1 MTSRTAMFRRWT
13 RYAGTRRRTVAIST
27 AVALLSATVLL
38 LPGQLG
44 WGQAAHHH
52 SRLKSIRI
60 DWPTQ
65 GESALAVVGD
75 GWRAS
80 PTGARSVPIASLAKV
95 MTAYVVL
102 HTSPLRRGRPGFTL
116 TFSEADAELAA
127 AENSDGQSTVA
138 VRAGERLTERQ
149 ALEALLIPSANNIA
163 HSLAAHVAG
172 GTAAF
177 VREMNSQAHRLGMRH
192 TTYTDPSGLD
202 PATVSTAADQLRL
215 ARAAMRD
222 HTLAGIV
229 AMTQAT
235 IPVAGTIENT
245 DSLLGHDGFVGIKT
259 GSDDAA
265 GGCFM
270 FQSRQPLNG
279 RLHTL
284 IGVVL
289 GQRDGPFI
297 QAGLSAAQLMVDSVA
312 PQLAHTR

>member
-1 MTSRTAMFRRWT
+1 MVRRSLK
-13 RYAGTRRRTVAIST
+13 YAGNRRVVAIST
-27 AVALLSATVLL
+27 AVAVLSAAVTV

-44 WGQAAHHH
+44 WGQAPHHH

-60 DWPTQ
+60 DWPAQ

-80 PTGARSVPIASLAKV
+80 PTGARPVPIASLAKV

-102 HTSPLRRGRPGFTL
+102 HDAPLHRGEAGFTL
-116 TFSEADAELAA
+116 VFSAADAAQA
-127 AENSDGQSTVA
+127 SAEKSDGQSTVA
-138 VRAGERLTERQ
+138 VQAGEQLSERQ
-149 ALEALLIPSANNIA
+149 ALEALLIPSANNVA
-163 HSLAAHVAG
+163 HSLAAHDAG
-172 GTAAF
+172 STTAF
-177 VREMNSQAHRLGMRH
+177 VRTMNAQARRLGMRH

-202 PATVSTAADQLRL
+202 PTTVSTAADQLRL
-215 ARAAMRD
+215 AKAAMRN

-229 AMTQAT
+229 TMTQAT

-245 DSLLGHDGFVGIKT
+245 DTLLGHDGFVGIKT

-270 FQSRQPLNG
+270 FQSEQPLNAQ
-279 RLHTL
+279 LHTL

-297 QAGLSAAQLMVDSVA
+297 QAGLTAAQLMVDSVA

>member
-1 MTSRTAMFRRWT
+1 MVLRSP
-13 RYAGTRRRTVAIST
+13 RYAGRRRLVAT
-27 AVALLSATVLL
+27 ATAAAVLSAAVIV

-44 WGQAAHHH
+44 WGQASHHH

-60 DWPTQ
+60 DWPAQ
-65 GESALAVVGD
+65 GEAALAIVGD

-80 PTGARSVPIASLAKV
+80 PHAAKPVPIASLAKV

-102 HTSPLRRGRPGFTL
+102 RDSPLRHDQQGFTL
-116 TFSEADAELAA
+116 TVSEADAERTS
-127 AENSDGQSTVA
+127 AEQSDGQSTVA
-138 VRAGERLTERQ
+138 VQAGEQLTERQ

-163 HSLAAHVAG
+163 HSLAEHVAG
-172 GTAAF
+172 GETAF
-177 VREMNSQAHRLGMRH
+177 VREMNAQAGRLGMRH

-222 HTLAGIV
+222 HAFEGIV

-245 DSLLGHDGFVGIKT
+245 DSLLGLDGFVGIKT

-270 FQSRQPLNG
+270 FQSRQPLNSQP
-279 RLHTL
+279 HTL
-284 IGVVL
+284 IGAVL

-297 QAGLSAAQLMVDSVA
+297 PAGLAAAQRMVDGVT